1 MTFDIIFL
9 RLLHIIFG
17 SFWVGSA
24 IFFAFILEPQT
35 RALGSDVRRPV
46 MAAVGRVMG
55 RSLTVSAVISILAG
69 LALVL
74 RLRLGDLGALFESGW
89 GWAILAGFL
98 ASLAALVF
106 NGLSGMS
113 MARLERLEVALQGR
127 QPTQEEAA
135 RLEGL
140 RRRMR
145 STAQGAAVLL
155 IVTVIAMAV
164 ARYV

>member
-35 RALGSDVRRPV
+35 RALGPDVRRPV

-113 MARLERLEVALQGR
+113 MARLERLEAALQGR

-145 STAQGAAVLL
+145 RTAQGAAVLL

>member
-35 RALGSDVRRPV
+35 RALGPDVRRPV

>member
-35 RALGSDVRRPV
+35 RALGPDVRRPV

-145 STAQGAAVLL
+145 RTAQGAAVLL

>member
-9 RLLHIIFG
+9 RLLHIVFG

-35 RALGSDVRRPV
+35 RALGPDVRRPV

-74 RLRLGDLGALFESGW
+74 RLRLGDLGSLFESGW

-113 MARLERLEVALQGR
+113 MARLERLEAALQGR

-145 STAQGAAVLL
+145 RTAQGAAVLL

>member
-1 MTFDIIFL
+1 MTFDIVFL

-17 SFWVGSA
+17 SYWVGAA
-24 IFFAFILEPQT
+24 IFFALILEPRT
-35 RALGSDVRRPV
+35 RALASDVRRPV
-46 MAAVGRVMG
+46 MAAVGRAMG
-55 RSLTVSAVISILAG
+55 PSLTVSAVISILAG

-74 RLRLGDLGALFESGW
+74 RLRWGDLGGLFESGW

-113 MARLERLEVALQGR
+113 MARLGRLEAALQGR
-127 QPTQEEAA
+127 RPMGEAA
-135 RLEGL
+135 VRLEAL

-145 STAQGAAVLL
+145 STAQGAAALL
-155 IVTVIAMAV
+155 VVTVAAMAV
-164 ARYV
+164 ARFV

>member
-9 RLLHIIFG
+9 RLLHIVFG

-35 RALGSDVRRPV
+35 RALGPDVRRPV